1 MANEHRIHAKGCGD
15 NDDGAGPTYKNLDCF
30 RDDVIINRFVRIQH
44 EFGNAEDFR
53 GFDDL

>member
-1 MANEHRIHAKGCGD
+1 MANEHRIHAKGCGG
-15 NDDGAGPTYKNLDCF
+15 NDDGAGPTDKNLDCF

>member
-1 MANEHRIHAKGCGD
+1 MRKGVGTMTMARGQRIKILIG
-15 NDDGAGPTYKNLDCF
+15 F